1 MPFRFYFI
9 GERLLSKS
17 MARLDPTTITTNKLK
32 PSHVAYVG
40 LVKIGIYSKS
50 RKYLMTQKIISSKI
64 TNKRMRNKE
73 TNTKTKC
80 KSASQQNGR
89 MAPETYIHINAIYL
103 TLNGEGQT

>member
-1 MPFRFYFI
+1 MPFGFYFI
-9 GERLLSKS
+9 GERLLSKF
-17 MARLDPTTITTNKLK
+17 MARLDPTIHHYKK
-32 PSHVAYVG
+32 PPHVAYVG

-50 RKYLMTQKIISSKI
+50 RKYLVTQKIISSKI

-80 KSASQQNGR
+80 KSASQLNGR